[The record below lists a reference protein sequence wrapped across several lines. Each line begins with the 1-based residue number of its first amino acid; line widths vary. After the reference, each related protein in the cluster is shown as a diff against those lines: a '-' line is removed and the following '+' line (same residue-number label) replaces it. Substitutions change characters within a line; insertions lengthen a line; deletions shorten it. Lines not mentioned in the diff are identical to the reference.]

1 LLAVA
6 LLAACASSSTSEVK
20 PAPVKSAVSAD
31 SRTAHVIIVSIDGL
45 RPDAIERFNAK
56 AMRRLI
62 REGAHSLEAS
72 TIVPS
77 KTLPSHTSMLTGVK
91 PDVHNVLWNEKKMD
105 EHGHVAT
112 PTIFAAAKEAG
123 LHTAAFFSKTKFAHL
138 AAPET
143 LDHAYLPGNLLGRS
157 HADNTIDRVEAYLKQ
172 ALPNLLFVH
181 LGEPDFVGHIFGW
194 MSAPYGWAVRSADR
208 EIVELLDAADEA
220 FGEGNYTL
228 PWTSD
233 HGGHGRDH
241 GSDDPRDVR
250 IPWIAWGE
258 AVAPGVTL
266 DSSIRTVDTAATAL
280 WLLGLEVDDEI
291 VGRPITDAFAS
302 ANASR

>member
-1 LLAVA
+1 VV
-6 LLAACASSSTSEVK
+6 LLAACASSSPSQVK
-20 PAPVKSAVSAD
+20 PAPEESSVPAE
-31 SRTAHVIIVSIDGL
+31 SRTPHVIIVSIDGL

-56 AMRRLI
+56 TMRRLI
-62 REGAHSLEAS
+62 LEGAHALDAS

-91 PDVHNVLWNEKKMD
+91 PDVHGVLWNTEKMD

-112 PTIFAAAKEAG
+112 PTIFAAASDAG

-138 AAPET
+138 AAPDT
-143 LDHAYLPGNLLGRS
+143 LDYAYLPGNVLGRS
-157 HADNTIDRVEAYLKQ
+157 HADNTIDRVEDYLKQ

-208 EIVELLDAADEA
+208 EIAELLDAADEA

-228 PWTSD
+228 LLTSD

-241 GSDDPRDVR
+241 GSDDPRDVL
-250 IPWIAWGE
+250 IPWIAWGQ

-266 DSSIRTVDTAATAL
+266 DGSIRTVDTAATAL
-280 WLLGLEVDDEI
+280 WLLGLEAGDEI
-291 VGRPITDAFAS
+291 VGRAITDAFAS